1 MRISVKLEA
10 DGSRDKKMTNTRAE
24 RKQYRAID
32 IAKFVMAILVVAIH
46 VRPFAGQTA
55 FVYDDIIARIAD
67 PLFFQITAFL
77 FFEKI
82 FAQISG
88 DLRQGMSWRMLGH
101 YMKRILSLYTAWFVI
116 YAPVVFS
123 RTWRERGDVRGI
135 AGLAKMLLAL
145 LRKYWLS
152 GYYGAM
158 WFMTALLLAMPLVFI
173 LTKYLGPRLCLILS
187 APWFLLT
194 VAKMEYC
201 TITDGWRMTSYFD
214 SAIYGIFG
222 WYGNGLTYGFFFC
235 ALGMWIAYKGQK
247 KAGASDVGR
256 QNVSGRENYGL
267 PCLISFLLLVIESHV
282 IRDRG
287 LGQSFGAM
295 FFLIPTSYF
304 LLQWLLSVDFW
315 EKLGEKARTWI
326 DRICVHLRRLS
337 ILIFTIHYGVMEGL
351 QYLAGKY
358 TTYVWNTTG
367 LYFTVLLVTIGLAEL
382 ILLAQKKIKWLHI
395 LY

>member
-1 MRISVKLEA
+1 MPFAKNADFSSVRKA

-46 VRPFAGQTA
+46 VRPFTGQTA

-101 YMKRILSLYTAWFVI
+101 YMKRILALYTAWFVI
-116 YAPVVFS
+116 YAPVVLP
-123 RTWRERGDVRGI
+123 RTWQECGNIRG
-135 AGLAKMLLAL
+135 MLLAL
-145 LRKYWLS
+145 LKKYWLS

-173 LTKYLGPRLCLILS
+173 LTKYLGSRLCLLLS

-194 VAKMEYC
+194 VARMEYC
-201 TITDGWRMTSYFD
+201 SITDGWQVAGYFD

-235 ALGMWIAYKGQK
+235 ALGMWIAYKRTLGGQK
-247 KAGASDVGR
+247 NDSRDFA
-256 QNVSGRENYGL
+256 L
-267 PCLISFLLLVIESHV
+267 PSLISFLLLIIESYV
-282 IRDRG
+282 IRDKG

-304 LLQWLLSVDFW
+304 LLQWLLSVDIF
-315 EKLGEKARTWI
+315 EKMGEQSRKRLDCA
-326 DRICVHLRRLS
+326 CAHMRRLS

-351 QYLAGKY
+351 QHMVGKY
-358 TTYVWNTTG
+358 TTYVWNATV
-367 LYFTVLLVTIGLAEL
+367 LYFVVLVVTIVLAEL

>member
-1 MRISVKLEA
+1 MPFAKNADFSSVRKA

-46 VRPFAGQTA
+46 VRPFTGQTA

-67 PLFFQITAFL
+67 PLFFQMTAFL

-88 DLRQGMSWRMLGH
+88 DLRQGMSWRMLGN
-101 YMKRILSLYTAWFVI
+101 YMKRILALYTAWFVI
-116 YAPVVFS
+116 YAPVVLP
-123 RTWRERGDVRGI
+123 RTWQECGNIRG
-135 AGLAKMLLAL
+135 MLLAL
-145 LRKYWLS
+145 LKKYWLS

-173 LTKYLGPRLCLILS
+173 LTKYLGSRLCLLLS

-194 VAKMEYC
+194 VARMEYC
-201 TITDGWRMTSYFD
+201 SITDGWQVAGYFD

-235 ALGMWIAYKGQK
+235 ALGMWIAYKRTLGGQK
-247 KAGASDVGR
+247 NDSRDFA
-256 QNVSGRENYGL
+256 L
-267 PCLISFLLLVIESHV
+267 PSLISFLLLIIESYV
-282 IRDRG
+282 IRDKG

-304 LLQWLLSVDFW
+304 LLQWLLSVDIF
-315 EKLGEKARTWI
+315 EKMGEQSRKRLDCA
-326 DRICVHLRRLS
+326 CAHMRRLS

-351 QYLAGKY
+351 QYLFGKY
-358 TTYVWNTTG
+358 TGAVWNMTG
-367 LYFTVLLVTIGLAEL
+367 LYLSVLLVTIGLAEL

>member
-1 MRISVKLEA
+1 MPFAKNADFSSVRKA

-46 VRPFAGQTA
+46 VRPFTGQTA

-88 DLRQGMSWRMLGH
+88 DLRQGMSWCMLGH
-101 YMKRILSLYTAWFVI
+101 YMKRILALYTAWFVI
-116 YAPVVFS
+116 YAPVVLP
-123 RTWRERGDVRGI
+123 RTWQECGNIRG
-135 AGLAKMLLAL
+135 MLLAL
-145 LRKYWLS
+145 LKKYWLS

-173 LTKYLGPRLCLILS
+173 LTKYLGSRLCLLLS

-194 VAKMEYC
+194 VARMEYC
-201 TITDGWRMTSYFD
+201 SITDGWQVAGYFD

-235 ALGMWIAYKGQK
+235 ALGMWIAYKRTLGGQK
-247 KAGASDVGR
+247 NDSRDFA
-256 QNVSGRENYGL
+256 L
-267 PCLISFLLLVIESHV
+267 PSLISFLLLIIESYV
-282 IRDRG
+282 IRDKG

-304 LLQWLLSVDFW
+304 LLQWLLSVDIF
-315 EKLGEKARTWI
+315 EKMGEQSRKRLDCA
-326 DRICVHLRRLS
+326 CAHMRRLS

-351 QYLAGKY
+351 QYLLGKY
-358 TTYVWNTTG
+358 TGAVWNMTG
-367 LYFTVLLVTIGLAEL
+367 LYLSVLLVTIGMAEL
-382 ILLAQKKIKWLHI
+382 ILLAQKKIKRLHI

>member
-1 MRISVKLEA
+1 MPFAKNADFSSVRKA

-46 VRPFAGQTA
+46 VRPFTGQTA

-88 DLRQGMSWRMLGH
+88 DLRQGMSWCMLGH
-101 YMKRILSLYTAWFVI
+101 YMKRILALYTAWFVI
-116 YAPVVFS
+116 YAPVVLP
-123 RTWRERGDVRGI
+123 RTWQECGNIRG
-135 AGLAKMLLAL
+135 MLLAL
-145 LRKYWLS
+145 LKKYWLS

-173 LTKYLGPRLCLILS
+173 LTKYLGSRLCLLLS

-194 VAKMEYC
+194 VARMEYC
-201 TITDGWRMTSYFD
+201 SITDGWQVAGYFD

-235 ALGMWIAYKGQK
+235 ALGMWIAYKRTLGGQK
-247 KAGASDVGR
+247 NDSRDFA
-256 QNVSGRENYGL
+256 L
-267 PCLISFLLLVIESHV
+267 PSLISFLLLIIESYV
-282 IRDRG
+282 IRDKG

-304 LLQWLLSVDFW
+304 LLQWLLSVDIF
-315 EKLGEKARTWI
+315 EKMGEQSRKRLDCA
-326 DRICVHLRRLS
+326 CAHMRRLS

-351 QYLAGKY
+351 QYMVGKY
-358 TTYVWNTTG
+358 TTYVWNATV
-367 LYFTVLLVTIGLAEL
+367 LYFVVLVVTIVLAEL

>member
-1 MRISVKLEA
+1 MPFAKNADFSSVRKA

-46 VRPFAGQTA
+46 VRPFTGQTA

-88 DLRQGMSWRMLGH
+88 DLRQGMSWCMLGH
-101 YMKRILSLYTAWFVI
+101 YMKRILALYTAWFVI
-116 YAPVVFS
+116 YAPVVLP
-123 RTWRERGDVRGI
+123 RTWQECGNIRG
-135 AGLAKMLLAL
+135 MLLAL
-145 LRKYWLS
+145 LKKYWLS

-173 LTKYLGPRLCLILS
+173 LTKYLGSRLCLLLS

-194 VAKMEYC
+194 VARMEYC
-201 TITDGWRMTSYFD
+201 SITDGWQVAGYFD

-235 ALGMWIAYKGQK
+235 ALGMWIAYKRTLGGQK
-247 KAGASDVGR
+247 NDSRDFA
-256 QNVSGRENYGL
+256 L
-267 PCLISFLLLVIESHV
+267 PSLISFLLLIIESYV
-282 IRDRG
+282 IRDKG

-304 LLQWLLSVDFW
+304 LLQWLLSVDIF
-315 EKLGEKARTWI
+315 EKMGEQSRKRLDCA
-326 DRICVHLRRLS
+326 CAHMRRLS
-337 ILIFTIHYGVMEGL
+337 ILIFIIHYGVMEGL
-351 QYLAGKY
+351 QYLLGKY
-358 TTYVWNTTG
+358 TGAVWNMTG
-367 LYFTVLLVTIGLAEL
+367 LYLSVLLVTIGLAEL

>member
-1 MRISVKLEA
+1 MPFAKNADFSSVRKA

-46 VRPFAGQTA
+46 VRPFTGQTV

-101 YMKRILSLYTAWFVI
+101 YMKRILALYTAWFVI
-116 YAPVVFS
+116 YAPVVLP
-123 RTWRERGDVRGI
+123 RTWQECGNIRG
-135 AGLAKMLLAL
+135 MLLAL
-145 LRKYWLS
+145 LKKYWLS

-173 LTKYLGPRLCLILS
+173 LTKYLGSRLCLLLS

-194 VAKMEYC
+194 VARMEYC
-201 TITDGWRMTSYFD
+201 SITDGWQVAGYFD

-235 ALGMWIAYKGQK
+235 ALGMWIAYKRTLGGQK
-247 KAGASDVGR
+247 NDSRDFA
-256 QNVSGRENYGL
+256 L
-267 PCLISFLLLVIESHV
+267 PSLISFLLLIIESYV
-282 IRDRG
+282 IRDKG

-304 LLQWLLSVDFW
+304 LLQWLLSVDIF
-315 EKLGEKARTWI
+315 EKMGEQSRKRLDCA
-326 DRICVHLRRLS
+326 CAHMRRLS

-351 QYLAGKY
+351 QYLLGKY
-358 TTYVWNTTG
+358 TGAVWNMTG
-367 LYFTVLLVTIGLAEL
+367 LYLSVLLVTIGLAEL

>member
-1 MRISVKLEA
+1 MPFAKNADFSSVRKA

-46 VRPFAGQTA
+46 VRPFTGQTA

-101 YMKRILSLYTAWFVI
+101 YMKRILALYTAWFVI
-116 YAPVVFS
+116 YAPVVLP
-123 RTWRERGDVRGI
+123 RTWQECGNIRG
-135 AGLAKMLLAL
+135 MLLAL
-145 LRKYWLS
+145 LKKYWLS

-173 LTKYLGPRLCLILS
+173 LTKYLGSRLCLLLS

-194 VAKMEYC
+194 VARMEYC
-201 TITDGWRMTSYFD
+201 SITDGWQVAGYFD

-235 ALGMWIAYKGQK
+235 ALGMWIAYKRTLGGQK
-247 KAGASDVGR
+247 NDSRDFA
-256 QNVSGRENYGL
+256 L
-267 PCLISFLLLVIESHV
+267 PSLISFLLLIIESYV
-282 IRDRG
+282 IRDKG

-304 LLQWLLSVDFW
+304 LLQWLLNVDFW
-315 EKLGEKARTWI
+315 EKPGQKT
-326 DRICVHLRRLS
+326 RIWTDQICGHLRRLS

-351 QYLAGKY
+351 QYLLGKY
-358 TTYVWNTTG
+358 TGAVWNMTG
-367 LYFTVLLVTIGLAEL
+367 LYLSVLLVTIGLAEL

>member
-1 MRISVKLEA
+1 MPFAKNADFSSVRKA

-46 VRPFAGQTA
+46 VRPFTGQTA
-55 FVYDDIIARIAD
+55 FVYDDVIARIAD

-88 DLRQGMSWRMLGH
+88 DLRQGMSWCMLGH
-101 YMKRILSLYTAWFVI
+101 YMKRILALYTAWFVI
-116 YAPVVFS
+116 YAPVVLP
-123 RTWRERGDVRGI
+123 RTWQECGNIRG
-135 AGLAKMLLAL
+135 MLLAL
-145 LRKYWLS
+145 LKKYWLS

-173 LTKYLGPRLCLILS
+173 LTKYLGSRLCLLLS

-194 VAKMEYC
+194 VARMEYC
-201 TITDGWRMTSYFD
+201 SITDGWQVAGYFD

-235 ALGMWIAYKGQK
+235 ALGMWIAYKRTLGGQK
-247 KAGASDVGR
+247 NDSRDFA
-256 QNVSGRENYGL
+256 L
-267 PCLISFLLLVIESHV
+267 PSLISFLLLIIESYV
-282 IRDRG
+282 IRDKG

-304 LLQWLLSVDFW
+304 LLQWLLSVDIF
-315 EKLGEKARTWI
+315 EKMGEQSRKRLDCA
-326 DRICVHLRRLS
+326 CAHMRRLS

-351 QYLAGKY
+351 QYMVGKY
-358 TTYVWNTTG
+358 TTYVWNATV
-367 LYFTVLLVTIGLAEL
+367 LYFVVLVVTIVLAEL

>member
-1 MRISVKLEA
+1 MPFAKNADFSSVRKA

-46 VRPFAGQTA
+46 VRPFTGQTA

-88 DLRQGMSWRMLGH
+88 NLRQGMSWRMLGH
-101 YMKRILSLYTAWFVI
+101 YMKRILALYTAWFVI
-116 YAPVVFS
+116 YAPVVLP
-123 RTWRERGDVRGI
+123 RTWQECGNIRG
-135 AGLAKMLLAL
+135 MLLAL
-145 LRKYWLS
+145 LKKYWLS

-158 WFMTALLLAMPLVFI
+158 WFMTALLLAIPLVFI
-173 LTKYLGPRLCLILS
+173 LTKYLGSRLCLLLS

-194 VAKMEYC
+194 VARMEYC
-201 TITDGWRMTSYFD
+201 SITDGWQVAGYFD

-235 ALGMWIAYKGQK
+235 ALGMWVAYKRTLGGQK
-247 KAGASDVGR
+247 NDSRDFA
-256 QNVSGRENYGL
+256 L
-267 PCLISFLLLVIESHV
+267 PSLISFLLLIIESYV
-282 IRDRG
+282 IRDKG

-304 LLQWLLSVDFW
+304 LLQWLLSVDIF
-315 EKLGEKARTWI
+315 EKMGEQSRKRLDCA
-326 DRICVHLRRLS
+326 CAHMRRLS

-351 QYLAGKY
+351 QYMVGKY
-358 TTYVWNTTG
+358 TTYVWNATV
-367 LYFTVLLVTIGLAEL
+367 LYFVVLVVTIVLAEL

>member
-1 MRISVKLEA
+1 MPFAKNADFSSVRKA

-32 IAKFVMAILVVAIH
+32 IAKFVMAIFVVAIH
-46 VRPFAGQTA
+46 VRPFTGQTA

-101 YMKRILSLYTAWFVI
+101 YMKRILALYTAWFVI
-116 YAPVVFS
+116 YAPVVLP
-123 RTWRERGDVRGI
+123 RTWQECGNIRG
-135 AGLAKMLLAL
+135 MLLAL
-145 LRKYWLS
+145 LKKYWLS

-173 LTKYLGPRLCLILS
+173 LTKYLGSRLCLLLS

-194 VAKMEYC
+194 VARMEYC
-201 TITDGWRMTSYFD
+201 SITDGWQVAGYFD

-235 ALGMWIAYKGQK
+235 ALGMWIAYKRTLGGQK
-247 KAGASDVGR
+247 NDSRDFA
-256 QNVSGRENYGL
+256 L
-267 PCLISFLLLVIESHV
+267 PSLISFLLLIIESYV
-282 IRDRG
+282 IRDKG

-304 LLQWLLSVDFW
+304 LLQWLLSVDIF
-315 EKLGEKARTWI
+315 EKMGEQSRKRLDCA
-326 DRICVHLRRLS
+326 CAHMRRLS

-351 QYLAGKY
+351 QYMVGKY
-358 TTYVWNTTG
+358 TTYVWNATV
-367 LYFTVLLVTIGLAEL
+367 LYFVVLVVTIVLAEL

>member
-1 MRISVKLEA
+1 MPFAKNADFSSVRKA

-46 VRPFAGQTA
+46 VRPFTGQTA

-88 DLRQGMSWRMLGH
+88 DLRQGMSWRMLGQ
-101 YMKRILSLYTAWFVI
+101 YMKRILALYTAWFVI
-116 YAPVVFS
+116 YAPVVLP
-123 RTWRERGDVRGI
+123 RTWQECGNIRG
-135 AGLAKMLLAL
+135 MLLAL
-145 LRKYWLS
+145 LKKYWLS

-173 LTKYLGPRLCLILS
+173 LTKYLGSRLCLLLS

-194 VAKMEYC
+194 VARMEYC
-201 TITDGWRMTSYFD
+201 SITDGWQVAGYFD

-235 ALGMWIAYKGQK
+235 ALGMWIAYKRTLGGQK
-247 KAGASDVGR
+247 NDSRDFA
-256 QNVSGRENYGL
+256 L
-267 PCLISFLLLVIESHV
+267 PSLISFLLLIIESYV
-282 IRDRG
+282 IRDKG

-304 LLQWLLSVDFW
+304 LLQWLLSVDIF
-315 EKLGEKARTWI
+315 EKMGEQSRKRLDCA
-326 DRICVHLRRLS
+326 CAHMRRLS

-351 QYLAGKY
+351 QYMVGKY
-358 TTYVWNTTG
+358 TTYVWNATV
-367 LYFTVLLVTIGLAEL
+367 LYFVVLVVTIVLAEL

>member
-1 MRISVKLEA
+1 MPFAKNADFSSVRKA

-46 VRPFAGQTA
+46 VRPFTGQTA

-88 DLRQGMSWRMLGH
+88 DLRQGMSWCMLGH
-101 YMKRILSLYTAWFVI
+101 YMKRILALYTAWFVI
-116 YAPVVFS
+116 YAPVVLP
-123 RTWRERGDVRGI
+123 RTWQECGNIRG
-135 AGLAKMLLAL
+135 MLLAL
-145 LRKYWLS
+145 LKKYWLS

-173 LTKYLGPRLCLILS
+173 LTKYLGSRLCLLLS

-194 VAKMEYC
+194 VARMEYC
-201 TITDGWRMTSYFD
+201 SITDGWQGAGYFD
-214 SAIYGIFG
+214 SAIYGLFG

-235 ALGMWIAYKGQK
+235 ALGMRIAYKRTLGGQK
-247 KAGASDVGR
+247 NDSRDFA
-256 QNVSGRENYGL
+256 L
-267 PCLISFLLLVIESHV
+267 PSLISFLLLIIESYV
-282 IRDRG
+282 IRDKG

-304 LLQWLLSVDFW
+304 LLQWLLNVDFW
-315 EKLGEKARTWI
+315 EKPGEKARIWT
-326 DRICVHLRRLS
+326 DQICAHMRRLS

-351 QYLAGKY
+351 QYLLGKY
-358 TTYVWNTTG
+358 TGAVWNMTG
-367 LYFTVLLVTIGLAEL
+367 LYLSVLLVTIGLAEL

>member
-1 MRISVKLEA
+1 MPFAKNADFSSVRKA

-46 VRPFAGQTA
+46 VRPFTGQTA

-88 DLRQGMSWRMLGH
+88 DLRQGMSWRMLRH
-101 YMKRILSLYTAWFVI
+101 YMKRILALYTAWFVI
-116 YAPVVFS
+116 YAPVVLP
-123 RTWRERGDVRGI
+123 RTWQECGNIRG
-135 AGLAKMLLAL
+135 MLLAL
-145 LRKYWLS
+145 LKKYWLS

-173 LTKYLGPRLCLILS
+173 LTKYLGSRLCLLLS

-194 VAKMEYC
+194 VARMEYC
-201 TITDGWRMTSYFD
+201 SITDGWQVAGYFD

-235 ALGMWIAYKGQK
+235 ALGMWVAYKRTLGGQK
-247 KAGASDVGR
+247 NDSRDFA
-256 QNVSGRENYGL
+256 L
-267 PCLISFLLLVIESHV
+267 PSLISCLLLIIESYV
-282 IRDRG
+282 IRDKG

-304 LLQWLLSVDFW
+304 LLQWLLSVDIF
-315 EKLGEKARTWI
+315 EKMGEQSRKRLDCA
-326 DRICVHLRRLS
+326 CAHMRRLS

-351 QYLAGKY
+351 QYMVGKD
-358 TTYVWNTTG
+358 TTYVWNATV
-367 LYFTVLLVTIGLAEL
+367 LYFVVLVVTIVLAEL

>member
-1 MRISVKLEA
+1 MPFAKNADFSSVRKA

-46 VRPFAGQTA
+46 VRPFTGQTA

-101 YMKRILSLYTAWFVI
+101 YMKRILALYTAWFVI
-116 YAPVVFS
+116 YAPVVLP
-123 RTWRERGDVRGI
+123 RTWQECGNIRG
-135 AGLAKMLLAL
+135 MLLAL
-145 LRKYWLS
+145 LKKYWLS

-173 LTKYLGPRLCLILS
+173 LTKYLGSRLCLLLS

-194 VAKMEYC
+194 VARMEYC
-201 TITDGWRMTSYFD
+201 SITDGWQVAGYFD

-235 ALGMWIAYKGQK
+235 ALGMWIAYKRTLGGQK
-247 KAGASDVGR
+247 NDSRDFA
-256 QNVSGRENYGL
+256 L
-267 PCLISFLLLVIESHV
+267 PSLISFLLLIIESYV
-282 IRDRG
+282 IRDKG

-304 LLQWLLSVDFW
+304 LLQWLLNVDFW
-315 EKLGEKARTWI
+315 EKPGEKARIWT
-326 DRICVHLRRLS
+326 DQICAHMRRLS

-351 QYLAGKY
+351 QYLLGKY
-358 TTYVWNTTG
+358 TGAVWNMTV
-367 LYFTVLLVTIGLAEL
+367 LYFVVLVVTIVLAEL

>member
-1 MRISVKLEA
+1 
-10 DGSRDKKMTNTRAE
+10 MTNTRAE

-46 VRPFAGQTA
+46 VRPFTGQTA

-88 DLRQGMSWRMLGH
+88 DLRQGMSWCMLGH
-101 YMKRILSLYTAWFVI
+101 YMKRILALYTAWFVI
-116 YAPVVFS
+116 YAPVVLP
-123 RTWRERGDVRGI
+123 RTWQECGNIRG
-135 AGLAKMLLAL
+135 MLLAL
-145 LRKYWLS
+145 LKKYWLS

-173 LTKYLGPRLCLILS
+173 LTKYLGSRLCLLLS

-194 VAKMEYC
+194 VARMEYC
-201 TITDGWRMTSYFD
+201 SITDGWQVAGYFD

-235 ALGMWIAYKGQK
+235 ALGMWIAYKRTLGGQK
-247 KAGASDVGR
+247 NDSRDFA
-256 QNVSGRENYGL
+256 L
-267 PCLISFLLLVIESHV
+267 PSLISFLLLIIESYV
-282 IRDRG
+282 IRDKG

-304 LLQWLLSVDFW
+304 LLQWLLSVDIF
-315 EKLGEKARTWI
+315 EKMGEQSRKRLDCA
-326 DRICVHLRRLS
+326 CAHMRRLS

-351 QYLAGKY
+351 QYLLGKY
-358 TTYVWNTTG
+358 TGAVWNMTG
-367 LYFTVLLVTIGLAEL
+367 LYLSVLLVTIGLAEL
-382 ILLAQKKIKWLHI
+382 ILLAQKKKNGCISCTDDGKRLFAENLTENI
-395 LY
+395 DQMK

>member
-1 MRISVKLEA
+1 MPFAKNADFSSVRKA

-32 IAKFVMAILVVAIH
+32 IAKFVMASLVVAIH
-46 VRPFAGQTA
+46 VRPFTGQTA

-88 DLRQGMSWRMLGH
+88 DLSQGMSWCMLGH
-101 YMKRILSLYTAWFVI
+101 YMKRILALYTAWFVI
-116 YAPVVFS
+116 YAPVVLP
-123 RTWRERGDVRGI
+123 RTWQECGNIRG
-135 AGLAKMLLAL
+135 MLLAL
-145 LRKYWLS
+145 LKKYWLS

-173 LTKYLGPRLCLILS
+173 LTKYLGSRLCLLLS

-194 VAKMEYC
+194 VARMEYC
-201 TITDGWRMTSYFD
+201 SITDGWQVAGYFD

-235 ALGMWIAYKGQK
+235 ALGMWIAYKRTLGGQK
-247 KAGASDVGR
+247 NDSRDFA
-256 QNVSGRENYGL
+256 L
-267 PCLISFLLLVIESHV
+267 PSLISFLLLIIESYV
-282 IRDRG
+282 IRDKG

-304 LLQWLLSVDFW
+304 LLQWLLSVDIF
-315 EKLGEKARTWI
+315 EKMGEQSRKRLDCA
-326 DRICVHLRRLS
+326 CAHMRRLS

-351 QYLAGKY
+351 QYMVGKY
-358 TTYVWNTTG
+358 TTYVWNATV
-367 LYFTVLLVTIGLAEL
+367 LYFVVLVVTIVLAEL

>member
-1 MRISVKLEA
+1 MPFAKNADFSNVRKA

-46 VRPFAGQTA
+46 VRPFTGQTA

-88 DLRQGMSWRMLGH
+88 DLRQGMSWCMLGH
-101 YMKRILSLYTAWFVI
+101 YMKRILALYTAWFVI
-116 YAPVVFS
+116 YAPVVLP
-123 RTWRERGDVRGI
+123 RTWQECGNIRG
-135 AGLAKMLLAL
+135 MLLAL
-145 LRKYWLS
+145 LKKYWLS

-173 LTKYLGPRLCLILS
+173 LTKYLGSRLCLLLS

-194 VAKMEYC
+194 VARMEYC
-201 TITDGWRMTSYFD
+201 SITDGWQVAGYFD

-235 ALGMWIAYKGQK
+235 ALGMWIAYKRTLGGQK
-247 KAGASDVGR
+247 NDSRDFA
-256 QNVSGRENYGL
+256 L
-267 PCLISFLLLVIESHV
+267 PSLISFLLLIIESYV
-282 IRDRG
+282 IRDKG

-304 LLQWLLSVDFW
+304 LLQWLLSVDIF
-315 EKLGEKARTWI
+315 EKMGEQSRKRLDCA
-326 DRICVHLRRLS
+326 CAHMRRLS
-337 ILIFTIHYGVMEGL
+337 ILIFTIHYGVMDGL
-351 QYLAGKY
+351 QYMVGKY
-358 TTYVWNTTG
+358 TTYVWNATV
-367 LYFTVLLVTIGLAEL
+367 LYFVVLVVTIVLAEF

>member
-1 MRISVKLEA
+1 MPFAKNADFSSVRKA

-46 VRPFAGQTA
+46 VRPFTGQTA

-101 YMKRILSLYTAWFVI
+101 YMKRILALYTAWFVI
-116 YAPVVFS
+116 YAPVVLP
-123 RTWRERGDVRGI
+123 RTWQECGNIRG
-135 AGLAKMLLAL
+135 MLLAL
-145 LRKYWLS
+145 LKKYWLS

-173 LTKYLGPRLCLILS
+173 LTKYLGSRLCLLLS

-194 VAKMEYC
+194 VARMEYC
-201 TITDGWRMTSYFD
+201 SITDGWQVAGYFD

-235 ALGMWIAYKGQK
+235 ALGMWIAYKRTLGGQK
-247 KAGASDVGR
+247 NDSRDFA
-256 QNVSGRENYGL
+256 L
-267 PCLISFLLLVIESHV
+267 PSLISFLLLIIESYV
-282 IRDRG
+282 IRDKG

-304 LLQWLLSVDFW
+304 LLQWLLSVDIF
-315 EKLGEKARTWI
+315 EKMGEQSRKRLDCA
-326 DRICVHLRRLS
+326 CAHMRRLS
-337 ILIFTIHYGVMEGL
+337 ILIFSIHYGVMEGL
-351 QYLAGKY
+351 QYMVGKY
-358 TTYVWNTTG
+358 TTYVWNATV
-367 LYFTVLLVTIGLAEL
+367 LYFVVLVVTIVLAEL

>member
-1 MRISVKLEA
+1 MPFAKNADFSSVRKA

-46 VRPFAGQTA
+46 VRPFTGQTA

-101 YMKRILSLYTAWFVI
+101 YMKRILALYTAWFVI
-116 YAPVVFS
+116 YAPVVLP
-123 RTWRERGDVRGI
+123 RTWQECGNIRG
-135 AGLAKMLLAL
+135 MLLAL
-145 LRKYWLS
+145 LKKYWLS

-173 LTKYLGPRLCLILS
+173 LTKYLGSRLCLLLS

-194 VAKMEYC
+194 VARMEYC
-201 TITDGWRMTSYFD
+201 SITDGWQVAGYFD

-235 ALGMWIAYKGQK
+235 ALGMWIAYKRTLGGQK
-247 KAGASDVGR
+247 NDSRDFA
-256 QNVSGRENYGL
+256 L
-267 PCLISFLLLVIESHV
+267 PSLISFLLLIIESYV
-282 IRDRG
+282 IRDKG

-304 LLQWLLSVDFW
+304 LLQWLLNVDFW
-315 EKLGEKARTWI
+315 EKPGEKARIWT
-326 DRICVHLRRLS
+326 DQICAHMRRLS

-351 QYLAGKY
+351 QYMVGKY
-358 TTYVWNTTG
+358 TTYVWNATV
-367 LYFTVLLVTIGLAEL
+367 LYFVVLVVTIVLAEL
-382 ILLAQKKIKWLHI
+382 ILLAQKKIKWLYI

>member
-1 MRISVKLEA
+1 MPFAKNADFSSVRKA

-32 IAKFVMAILVVAIH
+32 IAKFVMAILVAAIH
-46 VRPFAGQTA
+46 VRPFTGQTA

-101 YMKRILSLYTAWFVI
+101 YMKRILALYTAWFVI
-116 YAPVVFS
+116 YAPVVLP
-123 RTWRERGDVRGI
+123 RTWQECGNIRG
-135 AGLAKMLLAL
+135 MLLAL
-145 LRKYWLS
+145 LKKYWLS

-173 LTKYLGPRLCLILS
+173 LTKYLGSRLCLLLS

-194 VAKMEYC
+194 VARMEYC
-201 TITDGWRMTSYFD
+201 SITDGWQVAGYFD

-235 ALGMWIAYKGQK
+235 ALGMWIAYKRTLGGQK
-247 KAGASDVGR
+247 NDSRDFA
-256 QNVSGRENYGL
+256 L
-267 PCLISFLLLVIESHV
+267 PSLISFLLLIIESYV
-282 IRDRG
+282 IRDKG

-304 LLQWLLSVDFW
+304 LLQWLLNVDFW
-315 EKLGEKARTWI
+315 AKPGEKARIWT
-326 DRICVHLRRLS
+326 DQICAHMRRLS

-351 QYLAGKY
+351 QYMVGKY
-358 TTYVWNTTG
+358 TTYVWNATV
-367 LYFTVLLVTIGLAEL
+367 LYFVVLVVTIVLAEL

>member
-1 MRISVKLEA
+1 MPFAKNADFSSVRKA

-46 VRPFAGQTA
+46 VRPFTGQTA

-101 YMKRILSLYTAWFVI
+101 YMKRILALYTAWFVI
-116 YAPVVFS
+116 YAPVVLP
-123 RTWRERGDVRGI
+123 RTWQECGNIRG
-135 AGLAKMLLAL
+135 MLLAL
-145 LRKYWLS
+145 LKKYWLS

-173 LTKYLGPRLCLILS
+173 LTKYLGSRLCLLLS

-194 VAKMEYC
+194 VARMEYC
-201 TITDGWRMTSYFD
+201 SITDGWQVAGYFD

-235 ALGMWIAYKGQK
+235 ALGMWVAYKRTLGGQK
-247 KAGASDVGR
+247 NDSRDFD
-256 QNVSGRENYGL
+256 L
-267 PCLISFLLLVIESHV
+267 PTLISCLLLIIESYV
-282 IRDRG
+282 IGDKG

-304 LLQWLLSVDFW
+304 LLQWLLSVDIF
-315 EKLGEKARTWI
+315 EKMGEQSRKRLDCA
-326 DRICVHLRRLS
+326 CAHMRRLS

-351 QYLAGKY
+351 QYMVGKY
-358 TTYVWNTTG
+358 TTYVWNATV
-367 LYFTVLLVTIGLAEL
+367 LYFVVLVVTIVLAEL

>member
-1 MRISVKLEA
+1 MPFAKNADFSSVRKA

-46 VRPFAGQTA
+46 VRPFTGQTA

-88 DLRQGMSWRMLGH
+88 DLRQGMSWCMLGH
-101 YMKRILSLYTAWFVI
+101 YMKRILALYTAWFVI
-116 YAPVVFS
+116 YAPVVLP
-123 RTWRERGDVRGI
+123 RTWQECGNIRG
-135 AGLAKMLLAL
+135 MLLAL
-145 LRKYWLS
+145 LKKYWLS

-173 LTKYLGPRLCLILS
+173 LTKYLGSRLCLLLS

-194 VAKMEYC
+194 VARMEYC
-201 TITDGWRMTSYFD
+201 SITDGWQVAGYFD

-235 ALGMWIAYKGQK
+235 ALGMRIAYKRTLGGQK
-247 KAGASDVGR
+247 NDSRDFA
-256 QNVSGRENYGL
+256 L
-267 PCLISFLLLVIESHV
+267 PSLISFLLLIIESYV
-282 IRDRG
+282 IRDKG

-304 LLQWLLSVDFW
+304 LLQWLLSVDIF
-315 EKLGEKARTWI
+315 EKMGEQSRKRLDCA
-326 DRICVHLRRLS
+326 CAHMRRLS

-351 QYLAGKY
+351 QYMVGKY
-358 TTYVWNTTG
+358 TTYVWNATV
-367 LYFTVLLVTIGLAEL
+367 LYFVVLVVTIVLAEL

>member
-1 MRISVKLEA
+1 MPFAKNADFSSVRKA

-46 VRPFAGQTA
+46 VRPFTGQTA

-101 YMKRILSLYTAWFVI
+101 YMKRILALYTAWFVI
-116 YAPVVFS
+116 YAPVVLP
-123 RTWRERGDVRGI
+123 RTWQECGNIRG
-135 AGLAKMLLAL
+135 MLLAL
-145 LRKYWLS
+145 LKKYWLS

-173 LTKYLGPRLCLILS
+173 LTKYLGSRLCLLLS

-194 VAKMEYC
+194 VARMEYC
-201 TITDGWRMTSYFD
+201 SITDGWQVAGYFD

-235 ALGMWIAYKGQK
+235 ALGMWIA
-247 KAGASDVGR
+247 
-256 QNVSGRENYGL
+256 
-267 PCLISFLLLVIESHV
+267 
-282 IRDRG
+282 
-287 LGQSFGAM
+287 
-295 FFLIPTSYF
+295 
-304 LLQWLLSVDFW
+304 
-315 EKLGEKARTWI
+315 
-326 DRICVHLRRLS
+326 
-337 ILIFTIHYGVMEGL
+337 
-351 QYLAGKY
+351 
-358 TTYVWNTTG
+358 
-367 LYFTVLLVTIGLAEL
+367 
-382 ILLAQKKIKWLHI
+382 
-395 LY
+395 

>member
-1 MRISVKLEA
+1 MPFAKNADFSSVRKA

-46 VRPFAGQTA
+46 VRPFTGQTA

-88 DLRQGMSWRMLGH
+88 DLRQGMSWCMLGH
-101 YMKRILSLYTAWFVI
+101 YMKRILALYTAWFVI
-116 YAPVVFS
+116 YAPVVLP
-123 RTWRERGDVRGI
+123 RTWQECGNIRG
-135 AGLAKMLLAL
+135 MLLAL
-145 LRKYWLS
+145 LKKYWLS

-173 LTKYLGPRLCLILS
+173 LTKYLGSRLCLLLS

-194 VAKMEYC
+194 VARMEYC
-201 TITDGWRMTSYFD
+201 SITDGWQVAGYFD

-235 ALGMWIAYKGQK
+235 ALGMWIAYKRTLGGQK
-247 KAGASDVGR
+247 NDSRDFA
-256 QNVSGRENYGL
+256 L
-267 PCLISFLLLVIESHV
+267 PSLISFLLLIIESYV
-282 IRDRG
+282 IRDKG
-287 LGQSFGAM
+287 LGQSSGAM

-304 LLQWLLSVDFW
+304 LLQWLLSVDIF
-315 EKLGEKARTWI
+315 EKMGEQSRKRLDCA
-326 DRICVHLRRLS
+326 CAHMRRLS

-351 QYLAGKY
+351 QYMVGKY
-358 TTYVWNTTG
+358 TAYVWNATV
-367 LYFTVLLVTIGLAEL
+367 LYFVVLVVTIVLAEL

>member
-1 MRISVKLEA
+1 MPFAKNADFSSVRKA

-46 VRPFAGQTA
+46 VRPFTGQTA

-101 YMKRILSLYTAWFVI
+101 YMKRILALYTAWFVI
-116 YAPVVFS
+116 YAPVVLP
-123 RTWRERGDVRGI
+123 RTWQECGNIRG
-135 AGLAKMLLAL
+135 MLLAL
-145 LRKYWLS
+145 LKKYWLS

-173 LTKYLGPRLCLILS
+173 LTKYLGSRLCLLLS

-194 VAKMEYC
+194 VARMEYC
-201 TITDGWRMTSYFD
+201 SITDGWQVAGYFD

-235 ALGMWIAYKGQK
+235 ALGMWIAYKRTLGGQK
-247 KAGASDVGR
+247 NDSRDFA
-256 QNVSGRENYGL
+256 L
-267 PCLISFLLLVIESHV
+267 PSLISFLLLIIESYV
-282 IRDRG
+282 IRDKG

-304 LLQWLLSVDFW
+304 LLQWLLSVDIF
-315 EKLGEKARTWI
+315 EKMGEQSRKRLDCA
-326 DRICVHLRRLS
+326 CAHMRRLS

-351 QYLAGKY
+351 QYMVGKY
-358 TTYVWNTTG
+358 TTYVWNATV
-367 LYFTVLLVTIGLAEL
+367 LYFVVLVVTIVLAEL
-382 ILLAQKKIKWLHI
+382 ILLARKKIKWLHI

>member
-1 MRISVKLEA
+1 MPFAKNVDFSNVRKA
-10 DGSRDKKMTNTRAE
+10 DGSRDKKMTNTGAE

-46 VRPFAGQTA
+46 VRPFTGQTA

-101 YMKRILSLYTAWFVI
+101 YMKRILALYTAWFVI
-116 YAPVVFS
+116 YAPVVLP
-123 RTWRERGDVRGI
+123 RTWRECGDVRGI

-194 VAKMEYC
+194 VARLEYC
-201 TITDGWRMTSYFD
+201 SITDGWQVAGYFD

-235 ALGMWIAYKGQK
+235 ALGMWIAYKRTLEGQK
-247 KAGASDVGR
+247 NNS
-256 QNVSGRENYGL
+256 REFAL
-267 PCLISFLLLVIESHV
+267 PSLISFLLLVIEAYV
-282 IRDRG
+282 IRDKG

-304 LLQWLLSVDFW
+304 LLQWLLNVDFW
-315 EKLGEKARTWI
+315 EKLGEKSRTWT
-326 DRICVHLRRLS
+326 DKICGHLRRLS

-351 QYLAGKY
+351 QYLLGKY
-358 TTYVWNTTG
+358 TGSVWNTTG
-367 LYFTVLLVTIGLAEL
+367 LYLTVLLVTIGLEEL
-382 ILLAQKKIKWLHI
+382 LLLAQKKIKWLHI

>member
-1 MRISVKLEA
+1 MPFAKNADFSSVRKA

-46 VRPFAGQTA
+46 VRPFTGQTA

-101 YMKRILSLYTAWFVI
+101 YMKRILALYTAWFVI
-116 YAPVVFS
+116 YAPVVLP
-123 RTWRERGDVRGI
+123 RTWQECGNIRG
-135 AGLAKMLLAL
+135 MLLAL
-145 LRKYWLS
+145 LKKYWLS

-173 LTKYLGPRLCLILS
+173 LTKYLGSRLCLLLS

-194 VAKMEYC
+194 VARMEYC
-201 TITDGWRMTSYFD
+201 SITDGWQVEGYFD

-235 ALGMWIAYKGQK
+235 ALGMWIAYKRTLGGQK
-247 KAGASDVGR
+247 NDSRDFA
-256 QNVSGRENYGL
+256 L
-267 PCLISFLLLVIESHV
+267 PSLISFLLLIIESYV
-282 IRDRG
+282 IRDKG

-304 LLQWLLSVDFW
+304 LLQWLLSVDIF
-315 EKLGEKARTWI
+315 EKMGEQSRKRLDCA
-326 DRICVHLRRLS
+326 CAHMRRLS

-351 QYLAGKY
+351 QYMVGKY
-358 TTYVWNTTG
+358 TTYVWNATV
-367 LYFTVLLVTIGLAEL
+367 LYFVVLVVTIVLAEL

>member
-1 MRISVKLEA
+1 MPFAKNADFSSVRKA

-24 RKQYRAID
+24 RKQYRASD

-46 VRPFAGQTA
+46 VRPFTGQTA

-88 DLRQGMSWRMLGH
+88 DLRQGMSWCMLGN
-101 YMKRILSLYTAWFVI
+101 YMKRILALYTAWFVI
-116 YAPVVFS
+116 YAPVVLP
-123 RTWRERGDVRGI
+123 RTWQECGNIRG
-135 AGLAKMLLAL
+135 MLLAL
-145 LRKYWLS
+145 LKKYWLS

-173 LTKYLGPRLCLILS
+173 LTKYLGSRLCLLLS

-194 VAKMEYC
+194 VARMEYC
-201 TITDGWRMTSYFD
+201 SITDGWQVAGYFD

-235 ALGMWIAYKGQK
+235 ALGMWIAYKRTLGGQK
-247 KAGASDVGR
+247 NDSRDFA
-256 QNVSGRENYGL
+256 L
-267 PCLISFLLLVIESHV
+267 PSLISFLLLIIESYV
-282 IRDRG
+282 IRDKG

-304 LLQWLLSVDFW
+304 LLQWLLSVDIF
-315 EKLGEKARTWI
+315 EKMGEQSRKRLDCA
-326 DRICVHLRRLS
+326 CAHMRRLS

-351 QYLAGKY
+351 QYMVGKY
-358 TTYVWNTTG
+358 TTYVWNATV
-367 LYFTVLLVTIGLAEL
+367 LYFVVLVVTIVLAEL

>member
-1 MRISVKLEA
+1 MPFAKNADFSSVRKA

-46 VRPFAGQTA
+46 VRPFTGQTA
-55 FVYDDIIARIAD
+55 FAYDDIIARIAD

-88 DLRQGMSWRMLGH
+88 DLRQGMSWCMLGH
-101 YMKRILSLYTAWFVI
+101 YMKRILALYTAWFVI
-116 YAPVVFS
+116 YAPVVLP
-123 RTWRERGDVRGI
+123 RTWQECGNIRG
-135 AGLAKMLLAL
+135 MLLAL
-145 LRKYWLS
+145 LKKYWLS

-173 LTKYLGPRLCLILS
+173 LTKYLGSRLCLLLS

-194 VAKMEYC
+194 VARMEYC
-201 TITDGWRMTSYFD
+201 SITDGWQVAGYFD

-235 ALGMWIAYKGQK
+235 ALGMWIAYKRTLGGQK
-247 KAGASDVGR
+247 NDSRDFA
-256 QNVSGRENYGL
+256 L
-267 PCLISFLLLVIESHV
+267 PSLISFLLLIIESYV
-282 IRDRG
+282 IRDKG

-304 LLQWLLSVDFW
+304 LLQWLLSVDIF
-315 EKLGEKARTWI
+315 EKMGEQSRKRLDCA
-326 DRICVHLRRLS
+326 CAHMRRLS

-351 QYLAGKY
+351 QYMVGKY
-358 TTYVWNTTG
+358 TTYVWNATV
-367 LYFTVLLVTIGLAEL
+367 LYFVVLVVTIVLAEL

>member
-1 MRISVKLEA
+1 MPFAKNADFSSVRKA

-46 VRPFAGQTA
+46 VRPFTGQTA

-88 DLRQGMSWRMLGH
+88 DLSQGMSWCMLGH
-101 YMKRILSLYTAWFVI
+101 YMKRILALYTAWFVI
-116 YAPVVFS
+116 YAPVVLP
-123 RTWRERGDVRGI
+123 RTWQECGNIRG
-135 AGLAKMLLAL
+135 MLLAL
-145 LRKYWLS
+145 LKKYWLS

-173 LTKYLGPRLCLILS
+173 LTKYLGSRLCLLLS

-194 VAKMEYC
+194 VARMEYC
-201 TITDGWRMTSYFD
+201 SITDGWQVAGYFD

-235 ALGMWIAYKGQK
+235 ALGMWIAYKRTLGGQK
-247 KAGASDVGR
+247 NDSRDFA
-256 QNVSGRENYGL
+256 L
-267 PCLISFLLLVIESHV
+267 PSLISFLLLIIESYV
-282 IRDRG
+282 IRDKG

-304 LLQWLLSVDFW
+304 LLQWLLSVDIF
-315 EKLGEKARTWI
+315 EKMGEQSRKRLDCA
-326 DRICVHLRRLS
+326 CAHMRRLS

-351 QYLAGKY
+351 QYMVGKY
-358 TTYVWNTTG
+358 TTYVWNATV
-367 LYFTVLLVTIGLAEL
+367 LYFVVLVVTIVLAEL

>member
-1 MRISVKLEA
+1 MPFAKNADFSSVRKA
-10 DGSRDKKMTNTRAE
+10 NGSRDKKMTNTRAE

-46 VRPFAGQTA
+46 VRPFTGQTA

-88 DLRQGMSWRMLGH
+88 DLRQGMSWCMLGH
-101 YMKRILSLYTAWFVI
+101 YMKRILALYTAWFVI
-116 YAPVVFS
+116 YAPVVLP
-123 RTWRERGDVRGI
+123 RTWQECGNIRG
-135 AGLAKMLLAL
+135 MLLAL
-145 LRKYWLS
+145 LKKYWLS

-173 LTKYLGPRLCLILS
+173 LTKYLGSRLCLLLS

-194 VAKMEYC
+194 VARMEYC
-201 TITDGWRMTSYFD
+201 SITDGWQVAGYFD

-235 ALGMWIAYKGQK
+235 ALGMWIAYKRTLGGQK
-247 KAGASDVGR
+247 NDSRDFA
-256 QNVSGRENYGL
+256 L
-267 PCLISFLLLVIESHV
+267 PSLISFLLLIIESYV
-282 IRDRG
+282 IRDKG

-304 LLQWLLSVDFW
+304 LLQWLLSVDIF
-315 EKLGEKARTWI
+315 EKMGEQSRKRLDCA
-326 DRICVHLRRLS
+326 CAHMRRLS

-351 QYLAGKY
+351 QYLLGKY
-358 TTYVWNTTG
+358 TGAVWNMTG
-367 LYFTVLLVTIGLAEL
+367 LYLSVLLVTIGLAEL

>member
-1 MRISVKLEA
+1 MPFAKNADFSSVRKA

-46 VRPFAGQTA
+46 VRPFTGQTA

-101 YMKRILSLYTAWFVI
+101 YMKRILALYTAWFVI
-116 YAPVVFS
+116 YAPVVLP
-123 RTWRERGDVRGI
+123 RTWQECGNIRG
-135 AGLAKMLLAL
+135 MLLAL
-145 LRKYWLS
+145 LKKYWLS

-173 LTKYLGPRLCLILS
+173 LTKYLGSRLCLLLS

-194 VAKMEYC
+194 VARMEYC
-201 TITDGWRMTSYFD
+201 SITDGWQVAGYFD

-222 WYGNGLTYGFFFC
+222 WYGKGLTYGFFFC
-235 ALGMWIAYKGQK
+235 ALGMWIAYKRTLGGQK
-247 KAGASDVGR
+247 NDSRDFA
-256 QNVSGRENYGL
+256 L
-267 PCLISFLLLVIESHV
+267 PSLISFLLLIIESYV
-282 IRDRG
+282 IRDKG

-304 LLQWLLSVDFW
+304 LLQWLLNVDFW
-315 EKLGEKARTWI
+315 EKPGEKARIWT
-326 DRICVHLRRLS
+326 DQICGHLRRLS

-351 QYLAGKY
+351 QYLLGKY
-358 TTYVWNTTG
+358 TGAVWNMTG
-367 LYFTVLLVTIGLAEL
+367 LYLSVLLVTIGLAEL

>member
-1 MRISVKLEA
+1 MPFAKNADFSNVRKA

-46 VRPFAGQTA
+46 VRPFTGQTA

-88 DLRQGMSWRMLGH
+88 DLRQGMSWCMLGH
-101 YMKRILSLYTAWFVI
+101 YMKRILALYTAWFVI
-116 YAPVVFS
+116 YAPVVLP
-123 RTWRERGDVRGI
+123 RTWQECGNIRG
-135 AGLAKMLLAL
+135 MLLAL
-145 LRKYWLS
+145 LKKYWLS

-173 LTKYLGPRLCLILS
+173 LTKYLGSRLCLLLS

-194 VAKMEYC
+194 VARMEYC
-201 TITDGWRMTSYFD
+201 SITDGWQVAGYFD

-235 ALGMWIAYKGQK
+235 ALGMWIAYKRTLGGQK
-247 KAGASDVGR
+247 NDSRDFA
-256 QNVSGRENYGL
+256 L
-267 PCLISFLLLVIESHV
+267 PSLISFLLLIIESYV
-282 IRDRG
+282 IRDKG

-304 LLQWLLSVDFW
+304 LLQWLLSVDIF
-315 EKLGEKARTWI
+315 EKMGEQSRKRLDCA
-326 DRICVHLRRLS
+326 CAHMRRLS
-337 ILIFTIHYGVMEGL
+337 ILIFTIHYGVMDGL
-351 QYLAGKY
+351 QYMVGKY
-358 TTYVWNTTG
+358 TTYVWNATV
-367 LYFTVLLVTIGLAEL
+367 LYFVVLVVTIVLAEL